1 MSAKG
6 YVVRG
11 KDEDGDWVSTDAR
24 AANEAAA
31 NYWISCADWQLSDVA
46 ILAVSEDGSETPL
59 PSYEEA
65 LAESE
70 VLRARAEQHLVNATR
85 EESRATAATALLNAE
100 RVKAERLKLSHEGAL
115 AALSQ
120 TQDLLSKATDDVLR
134 MSAEIERLK
143 AERDDERAR
152 CTKHALAEIDRDP
165 PYYKAVAGPCVKAHV
180 ERILDAIRSGKAAK

>member
-11 KDEDGDWVSTDAR
+11 TAPGDVLHEEARDTLHAAVSTWTALVM
-24 AANEAAA
+24 NEAARPRIFA
-31 NYWISCADWQLSDVA
+31 VA
-46 ILAVSEDGSETPL
+46 EDGTETPL